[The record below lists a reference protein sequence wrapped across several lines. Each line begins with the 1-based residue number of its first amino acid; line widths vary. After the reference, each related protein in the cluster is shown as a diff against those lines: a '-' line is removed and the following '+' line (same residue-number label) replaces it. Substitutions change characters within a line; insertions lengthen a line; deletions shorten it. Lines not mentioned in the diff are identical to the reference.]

1 VGIAELGKWCLI
13 NEMQCSKVS
22 LCKFV
27 KNVCCFGFVVLS
39 LNEPSLADVVLF
51 EDSFDGS
58 SIDIDKWMVGTAE
71 QANGRISGTI
81 IAKPA
86 FTSPYEIF
94 GRITLPVSNLAPQF
108 VVHLR
113 SSGWNYNST
122 DVPSFEISGIAL
134 AFANITPDGLG
145 DVLILSDPWQSPNP
159 LAPPF
164 FTSHG
169 PISWNTNQE
178 NEIHI
183 IDDGS
188 AIKLF
193 VNNLEIFNVTTDY
206 SVGSYV
212 GFSALDSFLSNVEI
226 NSVPEPSSLSLL
238 AVGLGGWALVRRRRS

>member
-1 VGIAELGKWCLI
+1 MKCNKAPLYKSIKKL
-13 NEMQCSKVS
+13 
-22 LCKFV
+22 
-27 KNVCCFGFVVLS
+27 CCFGFVILS
-39 LNEPSLADVVLF
+39 FNEPLFADVVLF

-86 FTSPYEIF
+86 FTAPYEIF
-94 GRITLPVSNLAPQF
+94 GRITLPVSNVAPQF

-145 DVLILSDPWQSPNP
+145 DVEIFSDPHQRPNP
-159 LAPPF
+159 LAYPF

-212 GFSALDSFLSNVEI
+212 GFSALDSFLNNVEI
-226 NSVPEPSSLSLL
+226 NSVPEPSALSLF
-238 AVGLGGWALVRRRRS
+238 AFGLGGLAMMRRRRS

>member
-1 VGIAELGKWCLI
+1 MKCGRASVY
-13 NEMQCSKVS
+13 
-22 LCKFV
+22 KFV
-27 KNVCCFGFVVLS
+27 KNLCCFGFVILS
-39 LNEPSLADVVLF
+39 FNEPLEADVVLL
-51 EDSFDGS
+51 EDSFDGT

-81 IAKPA
+81 IAKPV
-86 FTSPYEIF
+86 FTAPYEIF
-94 GRITLPVSNLAPQF
+94 GRVILPVSNLQPQF

-122 DVPSFEISGIAL
+122 DVPSFDVSGIAL
-134 AFANITPDGLG
+134 AFADVNIGSLG
-145 DVLILSDPWQSPNP
+145 DVLILSNPWQSPNP

-169 PISWNTNQE
+169 PISWNTDQE
-178 NEIHI
+178 NLIHI

-212 GFSALDSFLSNVEI
+212 GFSVFDSFLNNVEI
-226 NSVPEPSSLSLL
+226 KSVPEPSALSLL
-238 AVGLGGWALVRRRRS
+238 AVGLGVVLWRRRRTV